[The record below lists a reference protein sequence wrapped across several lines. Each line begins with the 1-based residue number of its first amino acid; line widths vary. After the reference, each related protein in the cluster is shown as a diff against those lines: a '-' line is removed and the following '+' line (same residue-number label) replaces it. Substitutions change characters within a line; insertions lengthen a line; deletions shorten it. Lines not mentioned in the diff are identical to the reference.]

1 MRRIESR
8 FSVQRRQLKVWFVRA
23 KKVKNK
29 GSIST
34 LGQGK
39 GKDGMTWRVGEGGGV
54 KGAGDTRAYI
64 TTESDVEQLHDP
76 RIRYLQTCRRYIST
90 TRRSI
95 LTVIPFEMTQS
106 CVPCGLCQ
114 MEISRKRQI

>member
-8 FSVQRRQLKVWFVRA
+8 FSVQRRQLKVWFVRV

-34 LGQGK
+34 LAQGK

-54 KGAGDTRAYI
+54 KGRGREGKTRSYI
-64 TTESDVEQLHDP
+64 TIVS
-76 RIRYLQTCRRYIST
+76 
-90 TRRSI
+90 
-95 LTVIPFEMTQS
+95 
-106 CVPCGLCQ
+106 
-114 MEISRKRQI
+114 EIQ